1 MYLSKQFLNSV
12 VKGFGFATG
21 TLISLHLYTMVF
33 NEEIKEQEIAYQ
45 TKSEENN
52 EQIKKPL
59 EIEQQNLEF
68 DEQNIGFLCRIFRS
82 YCYYI

>member
-33 NEEIKEQEIAYQ
+33 NEEITAYE
-45 TKSEENN
+45 TKMEEDK
-52 EQIKKPL
+52 QIKKPL
-59 EIEQQNLEF
+59 EIEQVNIEN
-68 DEQNIGFLCRIFRS
+68 DEQNIGFLCRIFRR